1 MLYYK
6 FSYINSLI
14 ILQPVTEESCQ
25 TDRNVDKDRNHEAHG
40 TKDHGGILHNVNEVP
55 PPAHSSHLPRHYQE
69 LKMLSAGTEAR
80 QSQIRQVLIDLEGVH
95 KKLEELQ
102 STIHIKVRGCSI
114 TLQEF

>member
-1 MLYYK
+1 VLYYK
-6 FSYINSLI
+6 FNYIHSLI

-25 TDRNVDKDRNHEAHG
+25 TDRNVDKDRNHEVHG
-40 TKDHGGILHNVNEVP
+40 TKDHSGILHSVNEVP
-55 PPAHSSHLPRHYQE
+55 PSAHSSQLPRHYQE